1 MRVIQLKWSDETV
14 WKTHE
19 TAEADTDAQLTRIKA
34 SWVGSRAKNNLK
46 HDAEFRVHDL
56 DLADSLKWL
65 LKDCAKPIERSDDWM
80 VNDAAGGN
88 IDDAYEIGRQ
98 DGEAELAQMIRDLLH
113 D

>member
-19 TAEADTDAQLTRIKA
+19 TAEADTDAQIKRLTV
-34 SWVGSRAKNNLK
+34 SWLHERAKNKLK

-56 DLADSLKWL
+56 DLADSLRWL
-65 LKDCAKPIERSDDWM
+65 LKDCPKPVVRSDDWM

-88 IDDAYEIGRQ
+88 IDDAYEIGRR
-98 DGEAELAQMIRDLLH
+98 DGEADLAQQIRDLLNA
-113 D
+113 